1 MLKRPINI
9 YAGIRKMSDFND
21 PKFKK
26 YKMLFK
32 MHLPEGAI
40 RQKMGA
46 DGLADLADEYTF
58 KNVRCR
64 LWGD

>member
-1 MLKRPINI
+1 
-9 YAGIRKMSDFND
+9 MSDFND

-46 DGLADLADEYTF
+46 DGLADLADEF
-58 KNVRCR
+58 IDFINSPEAKLESSSGANNR
-64 LWGD
+64 